1 MKILKLALIALVI
14 VGAIVALVWP
24 KPDNSGDAA
33 PEPEFASAQANAWKE
48 KIKALCQEG
57 KWTAAGY
64 NTIETGIQTDYTA
77 SKGNLITKD
86 EELALHRYLFASSC
100 CYLKN
105 GTDKLFKQNSYPQGT
120 VSHYETAL
128 NLLRGKSAGQ
138 GNNSNL
144 TDASNLFA
152 AYHQLLDMLKK
163 PSGVK
168 VTYTRPLRAFS
179 GDNSG
184 QLKERIKK
192 STYYKSYFSHNL
204 ALRSKVENIGKSGM
218 TEQQYYQ
225 QLEQLIERHY
235 RQTNDI
241 ETLLEDQIRFDEIS
255 TNSSAKSRLNN
266 FVNNPSN

>member
-14 VGAIVALVWP
+14 VGAIVGLAYI
-24 KPDNSGDAA
+24 NSGGDTAA
-33 PEPEFASAQANAWKE
+33 EPEFTSAQAKIWKE

-57 KWTAAGY
+57 KWTAGGY
-64 NTIETGIQTDYTA
+64 NKIETGIHTDRVA
-77 SKGNLITKD
+77 SKGSLITID

-120 VSHYETAL
+120 VDHYEAAL
-128 NLLRGKSAGQ
+128 STLRGKSASQ

-152 AYHQLLDMLKK
+152 AYHQLLNMLKSNTIK
-163 PSGVK
+163 AS
-168 VTYTRPLRAFS
+168 YSHPLRAFS
-179 GDNSG
+179 GDDSD
-184 QLKERIKK
+184 QRKARIKN
-192 STYYKSYFSHNL
+192 STYYKSHFSNNPS
-204 ALRSKVENIGKSGM
+204 LRAKVENLGKGNNSESEYYDRLERLV
-218 TEQQYYQ
+218 EQ
-225 QLEQLIERHY
+225 HY

-255 TNSSAKSRLNN
+255 TNQSAKSRLNS